1 MTYFRLHAFW
11 KSRVT
16 NLKIGF
22 IRRSVDEAGP
32 SIGPDFFP
40 YLRSDPELAG
50 VNLHLKNRTP
60 PKLVLNTQ
68 NCKRR
73 DHRGS
78 IKTRLHHGDNAIGPA
93 FERSNA
99 GLACSQVCEI
109 LGVLLN
115 VSRLGF
121 SDDRLWAVFCLLLA
135 CLFCVP
141 IWQV

>member
-16 NLKIGF
+16 NLKIGV
-22 IRRSVDEAGP
+22 IHQLADQTSP

-68 NCKRR
+68 NCKRY
-73 DHRGS
+73 DHRDS
-78 IKTRLHHGDNAIGPA
+78 IKTGLHHN
-93 FERSNA
+93 
-99 GLACSQVCEI
+99 LAAM
-109 LGVLLN
+109 L
-115 VSRLGF
+115 
-121 SDDRLWAVFCLLLA
+121 
-135 CLFCVP
+135 
-141 IWQV
+141 